1 MIGMEL
7 LEKRLIA
14 SLLLLLGFSSLLIAA
29 YTGQLDYV
37 LDLIKG
43 IIESTVAGL

>member
-1 MIGMEL
+1 MEL
-7 LEKRLIA
+7 TEKRLIA

-37 LDLIKG
+37 LNLIKNV
-43 IIESTVAGL
+43 IESTMAGF